1 MSDES
6 ESGEQTIKLSDS
18 SGEQSEHAV
27 IVGDIIRIE
36 SNDSELEG
44 DWWIEYVSADKI
56 VIMKNEGDVG
66 QTFTFKIEDGV
77 IQDERIVSMSLLE
90 KKEPTNVKTGY
101 ATHRGF
107 VPETWV
113 ELMFEGLDEPIM
125 GKITMLTN
133 DSIEVVIFENG
144 KLMEEDP
151 MTLDFNYTGLPE
163 GVLSIDIIKD
173 PTDITP
179 VSEPEPEPVV
189 STSSDIEGEDLNIQ
203 ILRERDSG
211 RFRHG
216 IEEQTNDL
224 LESMM
229 SKLPPNK
236 QVDRKII
243 ANINKNITTYIQLR
257 KLFSKFD
264 ENGNIKQYPDK
275 TEAINKRTD
284 NWKPLKQSLL
294 NSKPS
299 GWILPI
305 VKNVKKMYN
314 SVGESDDVIPSDNS
328 VDLTVINDATELY
341 ESGESSYTAFNKTI
355 SPELIPFESP
365 NNVENTFKM
374 GVALDTTVIVGNNG
388 TLSSAYG
395 ANGIITPIPFQ
406 MNRYVSEI
414 TYITQVKSN
423 DTTKKTTFHTLFP
436 EDTMY
441 VSALLTLP
449 NSFMR
454 HSRLRLPSMDMVG
467 RANMGT
473 TFPIYSM
480 ALTSNTTPTVLG
492 INNIHI
498 QPNHSNDFESDHFK
512 IYSYDNQGSPIN
524 YDQFLEYFVP
534 TTLQLISIKPQ
545 FSCTDLSTLS
555 VINKLEP
562 YLIYTSDITLPQYN
576 LINECILQNSKVFLK
591 TMTQYK
597 RVFEGFRKSIKVT
610 KNDRFKGA
618 NLVSSIEKVKYDGID
633 IIAKINYTI
642 PDKFNITQNK
652 YIVNSELLLQM
663 LVLDC
668 GKLFHTLCAFSIVS
682 LISSV
687 DEEEKEDEPLPVDE
701 STTCI
706 DYVVAKKYK
715 SLEQLQSDNG
725 VSDLFF
731 DREYDSTDYSL
742 LNDPKISKKKFSLSN
757 DEFIEFLKT
766 ELLKKMSDVK
776 VDQTIDALMA
786 GQKRVRSGHYAIL
799 MEVNFEDK
807 TLYKRVADEWEIA
820 PNAPKHMLEDSAFLC
835 NLQPDCYTN
844 KNKCTPIKQMG
855 INVENN
861 VLANRLN
868 NKIGKSI
875 EEHTDTLF
883 EELVKYALNV
893 RDANDTLEYKNN
905 NIKYRV
911 GLDVK
916 LYDIVSPFAKYVDVI
931 ISYPEIERRYE
942 LIVAFCSSSRI
953 CRWAKTDESPHWM
966 YCSTTHTKLIPSFFF
981 QLATAYADGRY
992 EYRIV
997 MDKVLKERKAVDENN
1012 ITWID
1017 KYSGYAIKTIEAG
1030 EIEEYNEEGVKMNNR
1045 AILEENDGEKE
1056 LRMLRESGVETTIID
1071 KPRDEYD
1078 KDGRYIYGI
1087 IDNLSTHM
1095 KIDIK
1100 NAYGFIIKTVLQI
1113 YTAGVMTAKEYD
1125 TEYKKQEKKQEK
1137 QEKRKPSVLY
1147 DKYLLDYLS
1156 NVAVSVFL
1164 VVCQSQIP
1172 VLKPRGTFAGCIK
1185 SFSGFPVGLDEDRS
1199 GLTYLFCILT
1209 KTKSVDI
1216 SSKSKNIEPYIALV
1230 MQHPEIR
1237 NIVNRRHNYVE
1248 VVEVADHSIFK
1259 WTSFLPAL
1267 LPFKLSTP
1275 LNTPEAY
1282 VEGLIDDMNKG
1293 DFIQNEKILVLQSKI
1308 ILFSYAIQNEIQTLM
1323 EKEPLILKTYEN
1335 KQLNENACCND
1346 SGQMT
1351 TLDYFKNNGNNNIAL
1366 YNAAISIH
1374 RHTLQSVDTI
1384 TKSFMWLSSE
1394 KSGVQPIPAS
1404 SSDFSPSTVYAGFI
1418 KHCNF
1423 RTNAVNSQ
1431 EIINI
1436 CGEKLQ
1442 SITITDTLEEIIDK
1456 LKRVGTEYTA
1466 GQLIPLLKLVSKQVS
1481 YLELDSVD
1489 NSTISPTIA
1498 LLHKL
1503 NEDNE
1508 GYGNDAILPKLL
1520 DFFTAGET
1528 RIEPAIE
1535 ELRKYTFNVNLYIL
1549 EKIKSYAHK
1558 KSGFT
1563 ERNIESFFTNR
1574 IRTHV
1579 YFQFLKNSIINVGRI
1594 FPMMC
1599 ITGTKKFRE
1608 KLPKYWG
1615 ITLLHSTMIDSM
1627 YNRIFEKV
1635 VRYYGKYGLFFRH
1648 IINSAEKI
1656 IELTTSIPYV
1666 ENNNEIAFLILEH
1679 YLLVVLDIYTTTD
1692 EHSLNGED
1700 IYEEEVEERTTR
1712 QPRRSTINC
1721 VQEGIIRDFTLTLMD
1736 HDKHINVS
1744 YQDVVDATFRLKE
1757 KEKNALLEKLN
1768 NTADLE
1774 VDNLFKNIR
1783 IGERWGGGENVRGYD
1798 KERQDQELMGM
1809 RPTSGNNPNEDG
1821 EDGEDGEDAGGDYGG
1836 DGNGDDEE

>member
-6 ESGEQTIKLSDS
+6 ESGEQIIKLSDS

-36 SNDSELEG
+36 SDDPELVG

-163 GVLSIDIIKD
+163 GVLSIEIIKD

-179 VSEPEPEPVV
+179 VSEPIV
-189 STSSDIEGEDLNIQ
+189 SSGSDIEGEDLNIQ

-216 IEEQTNDL
+216 IDEQTNDL

-236 QVDRKII
+236 QVDRKVIS
-243 ANINKNITTYIQLR
+243 NINKNITTYIQLR

-275 TEAINKRTD
+275 TEAINKRSD

-294 NSKPS
+294 NSNPS

-305 VKNVKKMYN
+305 VKNVKKIYN
-314 SVGESDDVIPSDNS
+314 SDAEYDDVIPSDIS
-328 VDLTVINDATELY
+328 VELTVINDATELY
-341 ESGESSYTAFNKTI
+341 ESGELSYIALNQTI
-355 SPELIPFESP
+355 SPELMPFRPP
-365 NNVENTFKM
+365 NNMGNTFK
-374 GVALDTTVIVGNNG
+374 VDVVLDTNVVVGNDG
-388 TLSSAYG
+388 ILSNVDAS
-395 ANGIITPIPFQ
+395 GITKLKPFQ

-414 TYITQVKSN
+414 TYMTQVKSN
-423 DTTKKTTFHTLFP
+423 DTTKKTSFHTLLP
-436 EDTMY
+436 RESMY
-441 VSALLTLP
+441 VSSLLTLP

-454 HSRLRLPSMDMVG
+454 HSRLRLPGLDMVG

-473 TFPIYSM
+473 TCPIYSM
-480 ALTSNTTPTVLG
+480 ALTSNTAPTTLS

-498 QPNHSNDFESDHFK
+498 QPNHAIDFASDHFK
-512 IYSYDNQGSPIN
+512 IYMYDNQEASIN

-534 TTLQLISIKPQ
+534 TTLQLISNKSQ
-545 FSCTDLSTLS
+545 FSFTDLSISS

-576 LINECILQNSKVFLK
+576 LINECVSQNSKVFLK
-591 TMTQYK
+591 TLMQYK
-597 RVFEGFRKSIKVT
+597 RVFDGFKKMVNVKS
-610 KNDRFKGA
+610 NHFMGA
-618 NLVSSIEKVKYDGID
+618 NLVSSINKVNQDGID

-642 PDKFNITQNK
+642 PAKFNITQNK
-652 YIVNSELLLQM
+652 SIINSELLLQM
-663 LVLDC
+663 LALDC
-668 GKLFHTLCAFSIVS
+668 GKIFHTMCALSIVN
-682 LISSV
+682 LISRV
-687 DEEEKEDEPLPVDE
+687 DEDEKEEEPLPSDD
-701 STTCI
+701 TTPCI

-715 SLEQLQSDNG
+715 TLEQLNADNG

-731 DREYDSTDYSL
+731 DRAYDTTDYSF

-757 DEFIEFLKT
+757 DEFIQFLRT
-766 ELLKKMSDVK
+766 ELLKKMADVEA
-776 VDQTIDALMA
+776 DQTIDALLA
-786 GQKRVRSGHYAIL
+786 GQKRVRTGHYAIL
-799 MEVNFEDK
+799 AEVGFEDK

-820 PNAPKHMLEDSAFLC
+820 PNAPKRMLEDSTFLC
-835 NLQPDCYTN
+835 NLQPDCYSS
-844 KNKCTPIKQMG
+844 KNKCTPTKQMG
-855 INVENN
+855 INAENN
-861 VLANRLN
+861 VLTNRMN

-875 EEHTDTLF
+875 EEHANALF
-883 EELVKYALNV
+883 DELTTHTLNV
-893 RDANDTLEYKNN
+893 RDAPQTLEYKNN
-905 NIKYRV
+905 DIKYHL
-911 GLDVK
+911 GIDVK
-916 LYDIVSPFAKYVDVI
+916 LYDLVSPFAKYVDAI
-931 ISYPEIERRYE
+931 ISYPDLERRYE

-953 CRWAKTDESPHWM
+953 CRWAKTDESTHWM

-981 QLATAYADGRY
+981 QLATAYVDGQY

-997 MDKVLKERKAVDENN
+997 MAKVLKERKAVDENN

-1030 EIEEYNEEGVKMNNR
+1030 ELEEYDESGVRMNNR
-1045 AILEENDGEKE
+1045 AILEENEGERE
-1056 LRMLRESGVETTIID
+1056 LRMLKESKGETIID
-1071 KPRDEYD
+1071 NPRDEYD
-1078 KDGRYIYGI
+1078 KDGRYVYGI

-1113 YTAGVMTAKEYD
+1113 YTDGIMTEREYD
-1125 TEYKKQEKKQEK
+1125 IEYKKQEKKQEK
-1137 QEKRKPSVLY
+1137 QEKRKASVLY
-1147 DKYLLDYLS
+1147 GKYLLDYLS
-1156 NVAVSVFL
+1156 NVTISVFL

-1172 VLKPRGTFAGCIK
+1172 ILNPRGTFAGCIK

-1199 GLTYLFCILT
+1199 AMTYLFCILS

-1216 SSKSKNIEPYIALV
+1216 SSKPRNLEPYIELV
-1230 MQHPEIR
+1230 MRHPEIR
-1237 NIVNRRHNYVE
+1237 NIVIRRQNHVE

-1267 LPFKLSTP
+1267 IPFKLNTP
-1275 LNTPEAY
+1275 LNTPESY
-1282 VEGLIDDMNKG
+1282 VEGLIEDMNKG

-1346 SGQMT
+1346 SGQTT
-1351 TLDYFKNNGNNNIAL
+1351 TLDYFKNNGNNNITL

-1374 RHTLQSVDTI
+1374 RHTLQSVDTV

-1394 KSGVQPIPAS
+1394 KSGVQPIAVS

-1431 EIINI
+1431 EISSI

-1442 SITITDTLEEIIDK
+1442 SITISDTLEEIIDK
-1456 LKRVGTEYTA
+1456 LKREGTEYTEQ
-1466 GQLIPLLKLVSKQVS
+1466 QLIPLLKLVSKQVS
-1481 YLELDSVD
+1481 YMELDSVD

-1520 DFFTAGET
+1520 DFFTADET
-1528 RIEPAIE
+1528 RINPAIE
-1535 ELRKYTFNVNLYIL
+1535 ELRKYTFGVNSYIL
-1549 EKIKSYAHK
+1549 DKIKGYANK

-1563 ERNIESFFTNR
+1563 ERNIESFFINR
-1574 IRTHV
+1574 SRTVV

-1608 KLPKYWG
+1608 KLPNYWG

-1635 VRYYGKYGLFFRH
+1635 VRYYGKYALFFRH
-1648 IINSAEKI
+1648 IINSSEKI
-1656 IELTTSIPYV
+1656 IEIVSSVPYL
-1666 ENNNEIAFLILEH
+1666 ENDNNEIGFLILEH
-1679 YLLVVLDIYTTTD
+1679 YLLVVLEIYSTTD
-1692 EHSLNGED
+1692 EHSLNSED

-1736 HDKHINVS
+1736 HNKHINVS

-1809 RPTSGNNPNEDG
+1809 RPTTGNNNPNNGDDDVG
-1821 EDGEDGEDAGGDYGG
+1821 EDDAGGDYGG